1 MCKMQ
6 IWNVDWKLYIQHD
19 IFKQY
24 VYETQR
30 QLENPFVF
38 ERVENTV
45 SAVSASYLKT
55 VNVVGF

>member
-1 MCKMQ
+1 M
-6 IWNVDWKLYIQHD
+6 DWKLYIQYD

-55 VNVVGF
+55 VNVFGF